1 MSPTC
6 LRLIARTVPSKS
18 YNLHIPC
25 YVKANASRRGIT
37 AVGSDKIDIAVA
49 AVPRDGA
56 ANLAVSQVLAEI
68 FKVPKTSVSVIRGA
82 KSREKTLS
90 IADLKIDSEDAFL
103 QRATQV
109 LQEAIKK

>member
-1 MSPTC
+1 MSSTC
-6 LRLIARTVPSKS
+6 LRLVARAASKT

-56 ANLAVSQVLAEI
+56 ANLAVSQILA
-68 FKVPKTSVSVIRGA
+68 KVSSNVWMKN
-82 KSREKTLS
+82 
-90 IADLKIDSEDAFL
+90 
-103 QRATQV
+103 
-109 LQEAIKK
+109 